1 MIKLPDD
8 IAPKHWSGG
17 LIILIVLII
26 VFLII
31 SLTNCTTI
39 HPYYT
44 TPILDRIPSEKP
56 PEPPPA
62 PHDYL
67 SDYILLMLITQNM
80 QHRGTSFLSP
90 LSSWDMERMFLLHS
104 LIMNEILV
112 ARMFMLGL

>member
-1 MIKLPDD
+1 M
-8 IAPKHWSGG
+8 GG
-17 LIILIVLII
+17 EMKKSTALILALS
-26 VFLII
+26 FLI
-31 SLTNCTTI
+31 TCTTI

-44 TPILDRIPSEKP
+44 TPILDRTPSEKP

-80 QHRGTSFLSP
+80 QHRGTPYLNP
-90 LSSWDMERMFLLHS
+90 LSYWDMERVFLLHS
-104 LIMNEILV
+104 LIMNEILM